1 MGTAEGPEPRGAHRR
16 LIMDAI
22 GLAVADALP
31 PEYRGV
37 YRNADDF
44 ADARTVLRDVRD
56 AA

>member
-1 MGTAEGPEPRGAHRR
+1 
-16 LIMDAI
+16 MDAI